1 MSWQR
6 TFTTHSYELNEHVST
21 FSGVPVREEDLAL
34 RLLTAGEEITVNY
47 G

>member
-6 TFTTHSYELNEHVST
+6 TFTTHSYELNEPVST